1 VILGHAIA
9 LDPTPE
15 QAAHFRRA
23 CGTARYAYN
32 WGLAEWKR
40 MREVGEKP
48 SANKVKKRWN
58 AHRKAELPWSYDVTK
73 CASGQAIMDLGA
85 AFSNFFRDCKKPKK
99 QRHFRHPKFKRKT
112 LNESFALWN
121 DQFDITGKRVDI
133 AKLGVVKMREE
144 LRFLG
149 KIVAATVSFRGGRWF
164 LSVQVETFFCRRP
177 APEGSV
183 AGIDLGSRTLAT
195 VAETDNEDEVE
206 AVPNPKPRERLL
218 GRVRRMQRR
227 IDRQKHR
234 AKRAGQKKG
243 SRRQYIRQLRLSRL
257 QARLANIRKDAA
269 HKLTADRTRRSRT
282 NVIEDLNVAGM
293 AKNHSMAGAI
303 LDCGFGEIR
312 RQFQYK
318 APIRD
323 GRILVANRFFP
334 STQTCNKCG
343 SVCGPK
349 GQEQMDVERWVC
361 TDCGAAHGR
370 DSNAAVVLRK
380 LGVADAEVT
389 CGDMTPLPVR
399 TRTPVSVADE
409 PRTELSHTC
418 AHI

>member
-15 QAAHFRRA
+15 QRAHFRRA

-99 QRHFRHPKFKRKT
+99 QRHFRHPQFKRKT

-218 GRVRRMQRR
+218 GRVRRRQRR
-227 IDRQKHR
+227 IDWQKHR

-282 NVIEDLNVAGM
+282 NVIEDLMLPAWPRTTAWPAPFWTAALAKSGGSFNTRHRFATGESWLPTGSSRQRKPATSAALSAVLKAKSRWTLSAGF
-293 AKNHSMAGAI
+293 ARTA
-303 LDCGFGEIR
+303 
-312 RQFQYK
+312 
-318 APIRD
+318 APR
-323 GRILVANRFFP
+323 
-334 STQTCNKCG
+334 T
-343 SVCGPK
+343 
-349 GQEQMDVERWVC
+349 
-361 TDCGAAHGR
+361 
-370 DSNAAVVLRK
+370 VV
-380 LGVADAEVT
+380 T
-389 CGDMTPLPVR
+389 R
-399 TRTPVSVADE
+399 TRQ
-409 PRTELSHTC
+409 
-418 AHI
+418 